1 MSAQPAMQED
11 AIFVNGVN
19 VTGVMDTIKAIKGD
33 PELAKFRFRA
43 GNQWIDGG
51 HNRST
56 IQGFYGCRMED
67 ESRSEPFVL
76 DADEPPVLLGKD
88 AGANPVE
95 FILHALA
102 GCLTTTMVYHAA
114 SRGIEIGA
122 VDSALEGDL
131 DLRGF
136 LGISPEVRKGYQ
148 TIRVRMRVR
157 SDARPETLRELAQF
171 SPVYDVVS
179 RSVPVDVSVETY

>member
-1 MSAQPAMQED
+1 MSMQQ
-11 AIFVNGVN
+11 AVKAGPVFMNGVN
-19 VTGVMDTIKAIKGD
+19 VTGVIDTINAIKAD
-33 PELAKFRFRA
+33 HELARFQFRA
-43 GNQWIDGG
+43 RNTWVDGG

-56 IQGFYGCRMED
+56 IQGFYGCRRED
-67 ESRSEPFVL
+67 ASRTEPFVM
-76 DADEPPVLLGKD
+76 DADEPPVLLGQD
-88 AGANPVE
+88 TGANPVE

-102 GCLTTTMVYHAA
+102 ACLTTTMVYHAA

-136 LGISPEVRKGYQ
+136 LGISNEVRKGYH
-148 TIRVRMRVR
+148 TIRVKMRVK
-157 SDARPETLRELAQF
+157 SEAKPDMLRELAQF

-179 RSVPVDVSVETY
+179 RSVPVDVVVETY